1 MPENIQVVL
10 LSSSFDCYLSV
21 NYRSI
26 LQDFESE
33 YKLKKIRDNAT
44 GDEVSFYRAGLNN
57 GDCARLCE
65 ALQVITQPI
74 KQDIGLSLAAPF
86 LGGRHIYACWSA
98 PDISRT

>member
-1 MPENIQVVL
+1 MPKNIQVVL
-10 LSSSFDCYLSV
+10 LPSSFDCYLSV

-26 LQDFESE
+26 LQNFED
-33 YKLKKIRDNAT
+33 KLKKIRDNAT

-86 LGGRHIYACWSA
+86 LGGRHVLRMLASA
-98 PDISRT
+98 